1 MKFLYAVP
9 FLVYFVAVFF
19 GLDLVFLPRSHLV
32 SGGVGIVLSICL
44 MRVAYL
50 VPYWKQKWKD
60 AIDLATRADSERR
73 GAISDARAL
82 RQECAEI
89 RSLNHKRNME
99 LVDLT
104 AEINRLKYP
113 PSKQEQTRQLNSARV
128 AALHNVPPPP
138 SARLLLPV
146 PTENSR
152 YASPR
157 DSDDG
162 MLTTAAVVMAAH
174 AFIEPS
180 RPSESESCSRS
191 SDTSS
196 YDRGGDSGGSSSD
209 SGSSD
214 SGGGGGGCD

>member
-1 MKFLYAVP
+1 MKFLHAVP

-19 GLDLVFLPRSHLV
+19 GLDLEFLPRSHLV

-60 AIDLATRADSERR
+60 AIDLAIRADSERM

-99 LVDLT
+99 LADLT

-128 AALHNVPPPP
+128 AAVHNVPPP
-138 SARLLLPV
+138 SSKHLRALA
-146 PTENSR
+146 PTESGQ
-152 YASPR
+152 YANHR
-157 DSDDG
+157 DNDDG
-162 MLTTAAVVMAAH
+162 MLTTAAVLLAAH
-174 AFIEPS
+174 SFIEPS
-180 RPSESESCSRS
+180 RSSESESCSRS

-196 YDRGGDSGGSSSD
+196 YDRGGDSGGSSD

-214 SGGGGGGCD
+214 SGGGGGCD